1 MKLATLKNDSR
12 EGRLVVVSRDLSR
25 AVDAAPVAA
34 TMRHAIDNWAAVEAA
49 LEALYEKLNAGR
61 PEGAFDFDAREAMA
75 PLPRSHQF
83 VDASAFLNHGD
94 IMEKAYNLV
103 VKKQAGIPI
112 LVPRQG
118 DDFRGPHDDYEFPA
132 EADQCDFE
140 GEFAVITDDVPMG
153 ATAEEATRHIKLVTI
168 LNDVSM
174 RGHLF
179 RELQM
184 GFGLVQAKPATIF
197 APVAVTPDELGDAW
211 KDGRVHLDM
220 KVSRNGEWFGHP
232 NGREMDFGFGEM
244 IAHIAY
250 NRNVGAGFV
259 LGSGTVSNKGHR
271 DVGSAC
277 LAERRAVETIDTGT
291 ATTDFISYGES
302 LRFEVLGTKGEP
314 VFGAIDVRFVAS
326 AKTAGKTP
334 GAAS

>member
-1 MKLATLKNDSR
+1 MKLASLKTGSTRD
-12 EGRLVVVSRDLSR
+12 GRLIVVSRDLAR

-34 TMRHAIDNWAAVEAA
+34 TMREL
-49 LEALYEKLNAGR
+49 LEDWDARAPRLQALYGALNAGTAA
-61 PEGAFDFDAREAMA
+61 GAFAFDPRQALA

-94 IMEKAYNLV
+94 IMERAYKLT
-103 VKKQAGIPI
+103 VKKTPGIPI

-153 ATAEEATRHIKLVTI
+153 VSAAEAARHIKLVTL

-174 RGHLF
+174 RGHLT

-197 APVAVTPDELGDAW
+197 APVAVTPDELGPAW
-211 KDGRVHLDM
+211 QDGRVHLDM
-220 KVSRNGEWFGHP
+220 KVTRNGEWFGHP
-232 NGREMDFGFGEM
+232 NGREMDWGFGEM
-244 IAHIAY
+244 IAHMAY
-250 NRNVGAGFV
+250 NRKLGAGFV
-259 LGSGTVSNKGHR
+259 LGSGTVSNKGYR
-271 DVGSAC
+271 EVGSAC
-277 LAERRAVETIDTGT
+277 LAERRAVETLDHG
-291 ATTDFISYGES
+291 AAQTDFLKFGET
-302 LRFEVLGTKGEP
+302 LRFEVAGADGTS
-314 VFGAIDVRFVAS
+314 VFGAIDVRFVPF
-326 AKTAGKTP
+326 KAG
-334 GAAS
+334 A